1 MTTRTAAFGGTDLPE
16 EQRELLRRA
25 VRLEWITLVFLAVTV
40 ALVGLTVGS
49 SQAMRA
55 AFFEDLLSFIPPIA
69 FLVAVRII
77 RTAPSERFPYGLHRV
92 VGVGHLVAAVA
103 LTAMGSFLIVES
115 VTTLLTAEHPT
126 VGTVVVLGQVV
137 WLGWLMIAVMALT
150 IVPPIVIGRIKIRLA
165 ERLHDKL
172 LYADADMNKADWT
185 TAVGSIV
192 GVTGIGL
199 GIWWLDSAAALF
211 IAAGILRDGLRN
223 LRIAVLDLIDHRAT
237 TVDHDEPHPLEGRLT
252 RRMRRLAWVRD
263 AGCRVRDQGHVL
275 HAEVFVVARGGRV
288 SQRRLDAAA
297 RAARALDWKL
307 QDVVIVPVGE
317 VPVDVTGGRRPG
329 AAVGGAE
336 RD

>member
-1 MTTRTAAFGGTDLPE
+1 MTTRTTSFGATDLPQ

-25 VRLEWITLVFLAVTV
+25 VRLEWVTLAVLAVTV
-40 ALVGLTVGS
+40 TLVALTVGS

-55 AFFEDLLSFIPPIA
+55 ALFEDMLSLIPPIA
-69 FLVAVRII
+69 FLVAVRVI
-77 RTAPSERFPYGLHRV
+77 RTAPSERFPYGLHRS

-103 LTAMGSFLIVES
+103 LTAMGTFLVVES
-115 VTTLLTAEHPT
+115 ITTLVTAEHPT

-150 IVPPIVIGRIKIRLA
+150 IVPPIVIGRIKLRLA

-172 LYADADMNKADWT
+172 LHADAAMNKADWT

-211 IAAGILRDGLRN
+211 IAVGILRDGLRN

-237 TVDHDEPHPLEGRLT
+237 TVEHDRPHPLERRLT
-252 RRMRRLAWVRD
+252 RRMRRLPWVRD
-263 AGCRVRDQGHVL
+263 VGCRVRDQGHVL
-275 HAEVFVVARGGRV
+275 HAEVFVVPRRRRVAQRALDRATRVAR
-288 SQRRLDAAA
+288 S
-297 RAARALDWKL
+297 LDWKL
-307 QDVVIVPVGE
+307 QDVVVVPVSVLPADVVGDGAHG
-317 VPVDVTGGRRPG
+317 PVQ
-329 AAVGGAE
+329 GGAE
-336 RD
+336 HD